1 MKHLLIAVILFLNS
15 PNAAMIQQ
23 AKNYILKI
31 VSKPETVKF
40 HDEYTEV
47 KNDTVTIKFTF
58 INAIGIKDTLT
69 MNIKVE

>member
-1 MKHLLIAVILFLNS
+1 
-15 PNAAMIQQ
+15 MIRQ

-47 KNDTVTIKFTF
+47 KNNTVTIKFTF